1 MGTRNLRGYTYHRGY
16 PGNPLPRGE
25 PPQDV
30 LHFPVTRF
38 ESVWETETTAMA
50 GRHRGM
56 GHVDRYKSMGV
67 AIQKKARGYG
77 DGGCGGMQPIPFR
90 NRRLPCLMATGMVF
104 TNARPSMA
112 LTFSVELML
121 GTSPLA
127 FACPADEAS
136 PLSASTPR
144 SPPPNKGTNEALAQ
158 LGKTTLL
165 GWVIGRD
172 GSLATHT
179 CVIPKRR
186 RRRQNTSPFPM
197 SGSKGEM
204 EGDKGY
210 VFYCAQPWRE
220 YLPQRTF
227 PG

>member
-104 TNARPSMA
+104 TNARPRWPSPSRWNSCWAPAPSPSPA
-112 LTFSVELML
+112 LPTKH
-121 GTSPLA
+121 
-127 FACPADEAS
+127 
-136 PLSASTPR
+136 
-144 SPPPNKGTNEALAQ
+144 PPFLLRRRDLHHPTRGTNKALAQ

-186 RRRQNTSPFPM
+186 RRRQNTSPFPL
-197 SGSKGEM
+197 SGFKGEM
-204 EGDKGY
+204 EGNKGY

>member
-1 MGTRNLRGYTYHRGY
+1 MRGSRWGPGTCADTPTTADIREIPSHGAN
-16 PGNPLPRGE
+16 

-90 NRRLPCLMATGMVF
+90 NRWLPCLMATGMVF

-158 LGKTTLL
+158 LGKNNSSRL
-165 GWVIGRD
+165 GHRPRWEPRHPH
-172 GSLATHT
+172 LCHPQKATEKAEY
-179 CVIPKRR
+179 IPF
-186 RRRQNTSPFPM
+186 SP
-197 SGSKGEM
+197 E
-204 EGDKGY
+204 
-210 VFYCAQPWRE
+210 WI
-220 YLPQRTF
+220 
-227 PG
+227 